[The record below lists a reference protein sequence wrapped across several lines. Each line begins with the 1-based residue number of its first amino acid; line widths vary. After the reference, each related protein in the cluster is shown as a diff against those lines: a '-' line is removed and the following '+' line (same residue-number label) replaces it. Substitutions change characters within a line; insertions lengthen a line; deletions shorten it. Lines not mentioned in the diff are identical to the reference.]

1 MTLVS
6 GPEVLAPVLDGIGA
20 ELERWTVPGLEL
32 AVVQRGEAIFA
43 GGFGFA
49 NVETA
54 ARVTSSTY
62 FDHGS
67 CGKAFTSL
75 LAVVLADDGLVDLD
89 VPVRTYVPEL
99 RLPDS
104 VIAER
109 ATLRDLLSH
118 RSGLDRHDLA
128 WIYNPS
134 WSREE
139 CVRRLA
145 QLSLVGDLRAQWS
158 YSNFG
163 YTLAGLAMER
173 ATGIAFEELVEKRV
187 LQAAGMARATVS
199 DDRVE
204 ADADHAKPYRLVDGV
219 AVPTDRR
226 RMPGTLPAGG
236 VKTCA
241 DDSVRWLLL
250 QLGHGPIAPDVVR
263 RTQHPQVAIPDM
275 PYPYPEIHL
284 YGYGLGWVVST
295 YRGRHALWH
304 TGGVDGF
311 FTYTLLLPEEG
322 IGAISSANRLDTAL
336 PQAVVHDV
344 VDALLGER
352 GEQPW
357 VERMRADAAP
367 APAAPAPRQAQAVS
381 PAPPA
386 HALDAYVG
394 RFSNGGYG
402 DLVVRLVGG
411 ELVISVGEFAQVTTH
426 RLLDA
431 WDIHYVALGSRGTV
445 AFFTD
450 AEGVVAEA
458 VVTFEQAPQPVRY
471 VRVQDGV
478 SA

>member
-1 MTLVS
+1 MTLAS
-6 GPEVLAPVLDGIGA
+6 APPALAPVLDGIGV
-20 ELERWTVPGLEL
+20 ELKRWAVPGLEL
-32 AVVQRGEAIFA
+32 AVVQDGAAVFA
-43 GGFGFA
+43 GGFGLA
-49 NVETA
+49 NVESGA
-54 ARVTSSTY
+54 PVTSATY

-75 LAVVLADDGLVDLD
+75 LAVVLAEDGLVDLD

-104 VIAER
+104 VVAER
-109 ATLRDLLSH
+109 VTLRDLLSH

-145 QLSLVGDLRAQWS
+145 HLSLVGDLRARWS

-187 LQAAGMARATVS
+187 LQAGGMLRATVS

-204 ADADHAKPYRLVDGV
+204 ADADHALPYRVVDGV
-219 AVPTDRR
+219 AVATDRR

-250 QLGHGPIAPDVVR
+250 QLGQGSIAADAVR
-263 RTQHPQVAIPDM
+263 RTQHPHVAIPDM

-322 IGAISSANRLDTAL
+322 IGAICSANRLDTAL

-344 VDALLGER
+344 VDALRGDR
-352 GEQPW
+352 GEQLW
-357 VERMRADAAP
+357 FERMHPESRS
-367 APAAPAPRQAQAVS
+367 PAAPAPREADT
-381 PAPPA
+381 APPT
-386 HALDAYVG
+386 HLLDAYVG

-402 DLVVRLVGG
+402 DLVVRLVDG
-411 ELVISVGEFAQVTTH
+411 ELAIRVGEFEQVTTH
-426 RLLDA
+426 RQFDS
-431 WDIHYVALGSRGTV
+431 WDIHYVALDGRGTV

-450 AEGVVAEA
+450 ADGVVAEA
-458 VVTFEQAPQPVRY
+458 VATFEQATAPVRY
-471 VRVQDGV
+471 VRVKEEV